1 MQCVLVDGS
10 QLLLSLSLQLML
22 LNGSSPPAVNWLGK
36 FPRRIPWRRL
46 ASARCT
52 VANGGHLNRQYP
64 YLLPSPP
71 LLPML
76 HQQLS
81 ALSHPSMQ
89 FTSQQAGATR
99 TFQHTYAHAEEFRC
113 RETSTACACISHTSK
128 SLGLYRSKSLQLGI
142 EIQQKKKPT
151 RSCCSEFSTPLL
163 ASSPQHERSKHINYS
178 SQSKDSI
185 SLMCVHQQDVFSFP
199 EPLKIHKVTT
209 LGFIRLCFCVKFFH
223 LWLDFLRL
231 YIYLSV

>member
-142 EIQQKKKPT
+142 EIQQKKNPQ
-151 RSCCSEFSTPLL
+151 EAAA
-163 ASSPQHERSKHINYS
+163 ASSALPSWQVAHSM
-178 SQSKDSI
+178 KDQNTLI
-185 SLMCVHQQDVFSFP
+185 IH
-199 EPLKIHKVTT
+199 HKVKI
-209 LGFIRLCFCVKFFH
+209 LYLWCVCINRMFF
-223 LWLDFLRL
+223 LFQSPSKSTKLLL
-231 YIYLSV
+231 